1 VEIAGS
7 NPATP
12 TKSHNM
18 FDKLDDLEIGR
29 NVLNEYKPLFLEDLL
44 SNYKTIV
51 KLPKF
56 LYEDFKTI
64 LLSQERYEDM
74 VILQK
79 VEDVVYD
86 ISEDEYLE
94 AVRKTLSNA

>member
-1 VEIAGS
+1 
-7 NPATP
+7 
-12 TKSHNM
+12 
-18 FDKLDDLEIGR
+18 
-29 NVLNEYKPLFLEDLL
+29 
-44 SNYKTIV
+44 
-51 KLPKF
+51 
-56 LYEDFKTI
+56 
-64 LLSQERYEDM
+64 M